1 MRTLWRLIASFFKWT
16 WRILNFIR
24 KLALNAIFLVLVL
37 VCIGIWS
44 QFSSTTSEHAAR
56 GALLLLDIT
65 GVVVD
70 KPSASSKLGVIGRQL
85 FGASSDRLQE
95 NSLFDIVQTIRR
107 EGMTAISPVLK
118 LIRKTSSAATSH
130 PCSTSAKAAA
140 NSAIAATGVCR
151 RQQLQPGLVLH
162 RAASPTKSGS
172 PQGEVT
178 LHGFATNGLYS
189 KIAAG

>member
-1 MRTLWRLIASFFKWT
+1 MRTLWRLIASF
-16 WRILNFIR
+16 LNGRGGYSTLFANWPSMR
-24 KLALNAIFLVLVL
+24 SSVLVL

-56 GALLLLDIT
+56 GALLLDIT

-107 EGMTAISPVLK
+107 EG
-118 LIRKTSSAATSH
+118 
-130 PCSTSAKAAA
+130 
-140 NSAIAATGVCR
+140 
-151 RQQLQPGLVLH
+151 
-162 RAASPTKSGS
+162 
-172 PQGEVT
+172 
-178 LHGFATNGLYS
+178 
-189 KIAAG
+189 

>member
-1 MRTLWRLIASFFKWT
+1 MATDCQLFKWT

-24 KLALNAIFLVLVL
+24 KLALNAIFTVLVL

-44 QFSSTTSEHAAR
+44 QFSSTTSEHAR
-56 GALLLLDIT
+56 GALLLDIT

-107 EGMTAISPVLK
+107 EG
-118 LIRKTSSAATSH
+118 
-130 PCSTSAKAAA
+130 
-140 NSAIAATGVCR
+140 
-151 RQQLQPGLVLH
+151 
-162 RAASPTKSGS
+162 
-172 PQGEVT
+172 
-178 LHGFATNGLYS
+178 
-189 KIAAG
+189 